1 MRRKPSRPQP
11 LPILKTRRFLH
22 PRRRVTSVFSGLP
35 LHCVAHYPIR
45 LPATRTTR
53 ARHTLLLPA
62 IPVHWLPRLA
72 HLPYD
77 LFVHSLL
84 FVKLTAYDSRQQLS
98 PDTRLLSLP
107 LRLPLYPAPVLHC
120 SRSSPHT
127 PHSQCLRRTRSVT
140 TIPVEARSRAW
151 PS

>member
-1 MRRKPSRPQP
+1 MPDWRWQLEQFEEEQRPDDKR
-11 LPILKTRRFLH
+11 LPFSTTRPFLH

-107 LRLPLYPAPVLHC
+107 LRLPLYP
-120 SRSSPHT
+120 R
-127 PHSQCLRRTRSVT
+127 
-140 TIPVEARSRAW
+140 AR
-151 PS
+151 PPL